1 MASKPHNC
9 FSSPNSQLH
18 NQLFW
23 NKENCCESNQAL
35 KLHMVLCKL
44 LWRPTLRMYTVA
56 SFETISLMSFA
67 RSSNGCETKQMTVSV
82 NQILLSCHPQPLRY
96 NSDIKVCIKLGFLQG
111 QIFRVAAKIWN
122 VIPKLCAW
130 LSFSGSHFI
139 SASEGCLPE
148 KLDKNVS

>member
-1 MASKPHNC
+1 MHGKKWLRSLTIASALQTPNC
-9 FSSPNSQLH
+9 TTSCFETRKTAV
-18 NQLFW
+18 NQIRL
-23 NKENCCESNQAL
+23 QTIR
-35 KLHMVLCKL
+35 LHMVLCKL
-44 LWRPTLRMYTVA
+44 LRRSTLHKYTVA

-122 VIPKLCAW
+122 VIPKLCA
-130 LSFSGSHFI
+130 
-139 SASEGCLPE
+139 
-148 KLDKNVS
+148 